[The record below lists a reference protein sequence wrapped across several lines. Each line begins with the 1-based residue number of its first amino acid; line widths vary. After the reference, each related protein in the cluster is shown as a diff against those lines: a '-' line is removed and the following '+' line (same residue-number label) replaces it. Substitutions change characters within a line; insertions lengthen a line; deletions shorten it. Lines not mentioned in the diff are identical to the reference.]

1 MDNKSLKR
9 KLLQFYKETK
19 DICKKQNKKFLIT
32 IRDLQ
37 SITHLLNE
45 RFSLS
50 QALHWGFLDSIMV
63 NNNAE
68 DKKAM
73 LLLAF
78 GIFPELV
85 AEMPEECKRIKQV
98 NEDEEGL

>member
-1 MDNKSLKR
+1 
-9 KLLQFYKETK
+9 
-19 DICKKQNKKFLIT
+19 
-32 IRDLQ
+32 
-37 SITHLLNE
+37 
-45 RFSLS
+45 
-50 QALHWGFLDSIMV
+50 MV